1 MTVRDLIKELEEYPM
16 DLPVVSVEKEISN
29 IKIIDN
35 TYYLDKLGYTFGS
48 AVELE

>member
-29 IKIIDN
+29 VKIIDN
-35 TYYLDKLGYTFGS
+35 AYYLDKLGYTFGA